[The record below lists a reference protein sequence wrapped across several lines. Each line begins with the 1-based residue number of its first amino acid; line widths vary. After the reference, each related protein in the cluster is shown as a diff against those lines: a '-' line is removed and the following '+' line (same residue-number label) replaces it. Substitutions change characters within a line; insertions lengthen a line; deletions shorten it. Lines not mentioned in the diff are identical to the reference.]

1 MIGAVVISRQDK
13 APGAIKG
20 WKKPGLPAPLVDRS
34 TWEVMKRRSLMI
46 CGGVLLV
53 GALAAAFVTRSSWM
67 GTGASAQGPQK
78 PRVVSVE
85 VAKAERKPV
94 PVDVDS
100 IGTVTPISSVAL
112 KSRIETTIVAVHFED
127 GAKVNEGDL
136 LFTLDA
142 RQIDAQIEQAEGMLA
157 RDRALLEGAQRDLK
171 RFSDLIG
178 KGATTQVNVD
188 NAKTQAD
195 TLIGTIKADQSA
207 LDNLKVQKSYTTIRA
222 PFAGRISA
230 ANVKVGNFVRPA
242 DLAPLATINQMA
254 PVYVTFAIPQR
265 VLVDLRE
272 AMATSSSRVIATIP
286 GHQKSEDGK
295 VAMVENTVD
304 STTGMVTVR
313 GIMDNANE
321 TLWPGILVNTKLIV
335 RVEDGVTVPSAAV
348 QRSQNG
354 NYVYVVVDGKAHV
367 QPVEISRT
375 FQGLSVA
382 AKGLSGGEDVI
393 VDGQLLL
400 SEGTLVAAR
409 ARKAGA

>member
-1 MIGAVVISRQDK
+1 M
-13 APGAIKG
+13 
-20 WKKPGLPAPLVDRS
+20 KKRNLIILAAGLGLV
-34 TWEVMKRRSLMI
+34 
-46 CGGVLLV
+46 
-53 GALAAAFVTRSSWM
+53 ALAAFITRSSWT
-67 GTGASAQGPQK
+67 GSGASAQGPQR
-78 PRVVSVE
+78 PRAVSVE
-85 VAKAERKPV
+85 LAKAERKPV

-112 KSRIETTIVAVHFED
+112 KSRVETTIVSVHFED

-142 RQIDAQIEQAEGMLA
+142 RQIDAQIEQAEGMIA
-157 RDRALLEGAQRDLK
+157 KDQAQLEGAQRDL
-171 RFSDLIG
+171 RRYNDLVT

-188 NAKTQAD
+188 NAKTQSD
-195 TLIGTIKADQSA
+195 ILIGSIKADQAA
-207 LDNLKVQKSYTTIRA
+207 LDNLKVQKSYTLIRA

-242 DLAPLATINQMA
+242 DTAPLAVINQMA

-272 AMATSSSRVIATIP
+272 AMTKADPKVIATIP
-286 GHQKSEDGK
+286 GHQRSEDGK

-313 GIMDNANE
+313 GIMNNENE
-321 TLWPGILVNTKLIV
+321 TLWPGTLVNTKLVI
-335 RVEDGVTVPSAAV
+335 RAEEAVTVPTSAV

-354 NYVYVVVDGKAHV
+354 NFVFVMKDGKAHV
-367 QPVEISRT
+367 QPVNVSRT
-375 FQGLSVA
+375 FEGTSVLATGLT
-382 AKGLSGGEDVI
+382 GGEDVV

-400 SEGTLVAAR
+400 SEGTPIAPRAA
-409 ARKAGA
+409 KAGA